1 MLRAGSTILSIWSGI
16 NFLLAALIL
25 TIVVILNA
33 NSPLLVMVFEKSDV
47 ASLDAKVIASLNAL
61 TILYNSCSVGLS
73 VLVWLLI
80 RKSLIAGQKWAFWA
94 LLFVI
99 GFVEVMAF
107 VASVPIGNARW
118 QVNVTLSALYIV
130 VLASRAIPYSREI
143 KPQSLWLPNNSME
156 PTRPARCLVSARY

>member
-1 MLRAGSTILSIWSGI
+1 MLKAGSRFLSIWSGI

-25 TIVVILNA
+25 TSVVFLNG
-33 NSPLLVMVFEKSDV
+33 NSPILALVFEQSEI

-61 TILYNSCSVGLS
+61 TILYNSCSVVLS

-80 RKSLIAGQKWAFWA
+80 RKSLIAGQKWAFWV

-107 VASVPIGNARW
+107 IASAPIGNARW
-118 QVNVTLSALYIV
+118 PVNVVLSALYV
-130 VLASRAIPYSREI
+130 VGIGLSGYSLFNGE
-143 KPQSLWLPNNSME
+143 KKWTQTE
-156 PTRPARCLVSARY
+156 

>member
-1 MLRAGSTILSIWSGI
+1 MLEAGSRCLSLWSGI

-25 TIVVILNA
+25 TSVVIFNA
-33 NSPLLVMVFEKSDV
+33 NSPLLVMVFEESEI

-61 TILYNSCSVGLS
+61 TILYNSCSVVLS

-80 RKSLIAGQKWAFWA
+80 RKSLIAGQKWAFWV

-107 VASVPIGNARW
+107 IASAPIGNVRW
-118 QVNVTLSALYIV
+118 QVNIPQSVLYIV
-130 VLASRAIPYSREI
+130 GIGLSGYSI
-143 KPQSLWLPNNSME
+143 FKSK
-156 PTRPARCLVSARY
+156 